1 MRLAVPDTSRP
12 LPSEGAA
19 PATGSPEHRCGY
31 VAIVGRPNVGKSTL
45 LNRIVGQKLAI
56 TADRPQTTRHRIMG
70 VHSLPD
76 AQLLLLD
83 SPGYQTRKGGA
94 LNRVLNRT
102 ARQVAGDADVVV
114 QLCDGQAWTQA
125 DTQFAR
131 LLPEDR
137 PVLLAINRTDAVKDR
152 ARLLRVVESARE
164 VRDFAEYVPISAR
177 TGYQVDLLVRLCAD
191 LLPVAPPAY
200 GEDELTDR
208 SERFLAG
215 ELIREKLFRLLGD
228 ELPYESTVL
237 VEQYEV
243 LPQLRRVS
251 AVVLVERDSQK
262 AIVLGKGGERIKRI
276 ASEARVDL
284 ERLVG
289 TRVYLEIFVK
299 VRSGWADTEQSL
311 RAYGYE

>member
-1 MRLAVPDTSRP
+1 VPDTP
-12 LPSEGAA
+12 KDPAAQGEA
-19 PATGSPEHRCGY
+19 PAAGSPDHRCGF

-56 TADRPQTTRHRIMG
+56 TADRPQTTRHRILG
-70 VHSLPD
+70 VHTLPD

-102 ARQVAGDADVVV
+102 ARQVAADADVIV
-114 QLCDGQAWTQA
+114 QVCDGHGWTKA
-125 DTQFAR
+125 DENFTK
-131 LLPEDR
+131 LLPADR
-137 PVLLAINRTDAVKDR
+137 PVILAINKADAVKDR
-152 ARLLRVVESARE
+152 ARLLAVVEAARQ
-164 VRDFAEYVPISAR
+164 VRAFDEYVPVSAR
-177 TGYQVDLLVRLCAD
+177 TGFQVDLLARLCAQR
-191 LLPVAPPAY
+191 LPLAPPAY

-215 ELIREKLFRLLGD
+215 ELVREKLFRLLGD

-243 LPQLRRVS
+243 LPGLRRVS
-251 AVVLVERDSQK
+251 AVVLVDRESQK
-262 AIVLGKGGERIKRI
+262 GIVLGKGGERIKRI
-276 ASEARVDL
+276 ATEARMDL

-289 TRVYLEIFVK
+289 TKVYLEVFVK

>member
-1 MRLAVPDTSRP
+1 MRPDVPDATR
-12 LPSEGAA
+12 LPITDGAV
-19 PATGSPEHRCGY
+19 PATGRPGHRCGH

-70 VHSLPD
+70 VHTLPD

-102 ARQVAGDADVVV
+102 ARQVATDADVIV
-114 QLCDGQAWTQA
+114 QVCDGHGWTQA
-125 DTQFAR
+125 DAQLTR
-131 LLPEDR
+131 LLPENR
-137 PVLLAINRTDAVKDR
+137 PVLLAINKADAVKDR
-152 ARLLRVVESARE
+152 ARLLRVVELARE
-164 VRDFAEYVPISAR
+164 VREFDEYVPISAR

-191 LLPVAPPAY
+191 RLPVAPPAY

-215 ELIREKLFRLLGD
+215 ELVREKLFRLLGD

-237 VEQYEV
+237 VEQYEI
-243 LPQLRRVS
+243 LPNLRRVS
-251 AVVLVERDSQK
+251 AVVLVERESQK

-276 ASEARVDL
+276 ASEARLDL

-289 TRVYLEIFVK
+289 TRVYLEVFVK
-299 VRSGWADTEQSL
+299 VRSGWADNEQSL